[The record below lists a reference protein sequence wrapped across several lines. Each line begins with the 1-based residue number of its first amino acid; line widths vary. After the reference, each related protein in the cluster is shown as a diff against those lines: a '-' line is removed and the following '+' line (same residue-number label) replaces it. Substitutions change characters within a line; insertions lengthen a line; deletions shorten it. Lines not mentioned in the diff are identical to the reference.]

1 MSKFSLLSELSLN
14 HIWASNSND
23 ANTNSITLNSTKA
36 QNKTS
41 LILTP
46 WHLPP
51 CTGANTEKQT
61 KCVMTL
67 PFAEVQRRIR
77 DPSHGRITESSG
89 LNWSTASYCP
99 SLNKVLF
106 LDLLRQHLSHA
117 SVRRDDSG
125 KTWVDFVLFLRRE
138 RQSVHVRICAG
149 DRWAAGEDKCAI
161 VWITLVCL

>member
-1 MSKFSLLSELSLN
+1 MITDGLESCGLLVNYCDGFISCLDSYFDGTHSLQRI
-14 HIWASNSND
+14 HWWASDATFLQICFNKKTNSSTSCMTWGWVNFHCWVNYPLIIYD

-77 DPSHGRITESSG
+77 DPSHGRITES
-89 LNWSTASYCP
+89 
-99 SLNKVLF
+99 
-106 LDLLRQHLSHA
+106 HL
-117 SVRRDDSG
+117 
-125 KTWVDFVLFLRRE
+125 
-138 RQSVHVRICAG
+138 
-149 DRWAAGEDKCAI
+149 
-161 VWITLVCL
+161 VWTDQQPATVCLSAKCCF